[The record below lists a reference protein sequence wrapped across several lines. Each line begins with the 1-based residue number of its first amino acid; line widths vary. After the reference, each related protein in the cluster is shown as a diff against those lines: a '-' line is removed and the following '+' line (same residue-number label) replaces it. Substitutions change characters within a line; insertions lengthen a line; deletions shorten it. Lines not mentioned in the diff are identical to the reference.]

1 MKYLHVLTPNS
12 VHPQNIIKFINKN
25 FDKED
30 HTFLVLADENYVLK
44 NNPRLYAFD
53 NVIFSPSIN
62 KTKFSRFKRMM
73 FMMGLF
79 RKYDNIIWHSFY
91 GLTGL
96 QMLFAVFQYRHK
108 ITWIEYGND
117 LYYWKQKSK
126 KWIEMFLYEKICKEC
141 KCFGASIENNTSYYI
156 NYLNKNARTFF
167 LPVPFNGEIV
177 ESLKKYTSLRKNSIK
192 NTQIIIGTDGN
203 RYNCHY
209 KIINILKKY
218 CDYHFS
224 CFIPVNFSIPYEYGI
239 LLTGKNYISN
249 VIEYGHR
256 ILKNPVIKL
265 HNVNT
270 DIDNYLKILNN
281 ADIGVFY
288 FGRPIYLDI
297 LLCLLYLEKKVYL
310 PRNSVIYNNLINIG
324 FVVYDTLSIS
334 QMEYKDFINCA
345 NLSSNRKLAEKYM
358 STEYIKY
365 YWEIYF
371 NYLEK
376 EK

>member
-1 MKYLHVLTPNS
+1 M
-12 VHPQNIIKFINKN
+12 
-25 FDKED
+25 
-30 HTFLVLADENYVLK
+30 
-44 NNPRLYAFD
+44 
-53 NVIFSPSIN
+53 
-62 KTKFSRFKRMM
+62 
-73 FMMGLF
+73 
-79 RKYDNIIWHSFY
+79 
-91 GLTGL
+91 
-96 QMLFAVFQYRHK
+96 
-108 ITWIEYGND
+108 
-117 LYYWKQKSK
+117 
-126 KWIEMFLYEKICKEC
+126 
-141 KCFGASIENNTSYYI
+141 
-156 NYLNKNARTFF
+156 
-167 LPVPFNGEIV
+167 
-177 ESLKKYTSLRKNSIK
+177 
-192 NTQIIIGTDGN
+192 
-203 RYNCHY
+203 
-209 KIINILKKY
+209 
-218 CDYHFS
+218 
-224 CFIPVNFSIPYEYGI
+224 
-239 LLTGKNYISN
+239 TGKNYISN